1 MWREGVI
8 PVNGT
13 LIYSAGHTKALD
25 YARKTLEQ
33 YNCLFASAP
42 SKKATHL
49 LLDVPSFDKDGSL
62 RGGGDIAP
70 ILAQLDSGITV
81 IGGNLQHPALANYKT
96 VDLLRDPFYIAEN
109 ADITAH
115 CAVTEAATRL
125 PVTLKGCQV
134 LVIGWG
140 RIGKCLAGLL
150 KGMGAV
156 VSVAAR
162 KEADRAMLQT
172 LGYDTEDAAKLD
184 YSLVRYRVIFNTAPA
199 PVIAK
204 DALQYCNPDCLLIDL
219 ASEKG
224 IDSPAVIWARGLP
237 NKNAPESSG
246 KLIARSILRLR

>member
-1 MWREGVI
+1 M
-8 PVNGT
+8 NDT
-13 LIYSAGHTKALD
+13 LFYSAGHTKALN
-25 YARKTLEQ
+25 YTRKILQ
-33 YNCLFASAP
+33 QHNCFFTDAP
-42 SKKATHL
+42 NKKVTHL
-49 LLDVPSFDKDGSL
+49 LLDVPSFEADGSL

-70 ILAQLDSGITV
+70 VLAQLDSGITV
-81 IGGNLQHPALANYKT
+81 IGGNLKHPALVNYKT

-115 CAVTEAATRL
+115 CAIVEAATRL

-150 KGMGAV
+150 KNAGAV

-199 PVIAK
+199 PVIDK
-204 DALQYCNPDCLLIDL
+204 DALQYCSPDCLLIDL
-219 ASEKG
+219 ASQKG
-224 IDSPAVIWARGLP
+224 IDSPSVIWARGLP